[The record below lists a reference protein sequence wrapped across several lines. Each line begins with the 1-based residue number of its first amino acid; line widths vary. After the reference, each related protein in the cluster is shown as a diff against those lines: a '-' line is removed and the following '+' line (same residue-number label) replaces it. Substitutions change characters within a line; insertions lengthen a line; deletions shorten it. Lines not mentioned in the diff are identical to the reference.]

1 MKMTISATLVA
12 WSPMRSRRG
21 VRRGWHSVRVS
32 PGGLTAG
39 RGAVT
44 LPGLI
49 MWGRARLAFITF
61 GIIGMTASSVGALER
76 AEVPDK
82 YKWNLGDLYPSEA
95 AWTKAKDALAKRVP
109 EMAKHKGRLG
119 KSANDLRAALQ
130 DMFDA
135 DLELSRLMVYANGL
149 SDEDV
154 RAARPREMKQAAE
167 ELATAMAAASSWVRP
182 EILTLDPGK
191 LRKWMAQ
198 DKKLAPYRV
207 FLEETLRR
215 KPHTLGVGEEKIA
228 AEAGD
233 LERAGGDVH
242 GVLSN
247 ADLPYPTIKLSTG
260 ETVRL
265 DASAYTLH
273 RQARARADRD
283 KVFSAFFGALKTY
296 ERTMGATLAATVKA
310 HLFEK
315 RIRKFDTAL
324 EAALFTDNIP
334 PAVYKQLLADVH
346 RSLPTLH
353 RYLGLRKRMLGLDT
367 LRYQD
372 LYVPLV
378 GSVDLHFQPDEA
390 RQITLDAL
398 APLGPAYIETLRKG
412 FESHW
417 TDFLPSTGKRSGAYS
432 TGVYGVHPYQLL
444 NFNGRYEDLTT
455 LAHESGHSMHTF
467 LSYAGQPY
475 PTAEYPIFVA
485 EVASTFNENL
495 LIHYML
501 DRAKDDSTRLFL
513 LGTLLDG
520 LRTTLFRQTHFAEF
534 ELAFHEQAERG
545 EPLTGEN
552 LSKRYLELAR
562 VYYGHA
568 QKVCQVDEVLATEWA
583 YVPHFY
589 YNFYVYQYAT
599 SMIASTSLA
608 RAVREEARAG
618 KTARRDAYLKMLS
631 AGSSKYAID
640 LLKDAGVDMTTSAP
654 FDSAIAEMNATMDE
668 IEQILQRK
676 K

>member
-1 MKMTISATLVA
+1 M
-12 WSPMRSRRG
+12 SRT
-21 VRRGWHSVRVS
+21 RR
-32 PGGLTAG
+32 
-39 RGAVT
+39 
-44 LPGLI
+44 
-49 MWGRARLAFITF
+49 AFVCF
-61 GIIGMTASSVGALER
+61 GIGVIVMTAAAAPLGATER
-76 AEVPDK
+76 KDVPEK
-82 YKWNLGDLYPSEA
+82 YRWNLGDLFASEA
-95 AWTKAKDALAKRVP
+95 DWTKAKDAAAKRVP
-109 EMAKHKGRLG
+109 ELAKFKGKLG
-119 KSANDLRAALQ
+119 KSPKDLLAALQ
-130 DMFDA
+130 AMFDL
-135 DLELSRLMVYANGL
+135 DLQLSRLNVYANGL

-167 ELATAMAAASSWVRP
+167 ELATTFAAAISWVRP
-182 EILTLDPGK
+182 EIIALDPAK
-191 LRKWMAQ
+191 IRKWITQ
-198 DKKLAPYRV
+198 EKKLAPYRV

-215 KPHTLGVGEEKIA
+215 KPHTLGAGEERVA
-228 AEAGD
+228 AEAGE
-233 LERAGGDVH
+233 LERAGGEVH

-260 ETVRL
+260 ESVRL

-283 KVFSAFFGALKTY
+283 KVFATFFGTLKTY
-296 ERTMGATLAATVKA
+296 ERTMGSTLAAGVKA

-315 RIRKFDTAL
+315 RVRHFDTAL
-324 EAALFTDNIP
+324 GAALFSDNIP
-334 PAVYKQLLADVH
+334 VAVYKQLLADVH

-353 RYLGLRKRMLGLDT
+353 RYLALRKRMLGLDT

-378 GSVDLHFQPDEA
+378 ASVDMRFQPDEA
-390 RQITLDAL
+390 RKITLEAL
-398 APLGPAYIETLRKG
+398 APLGKAYTDALEKG
-412 FESHW
+412 FNSRW
-417 TDFLPSTGKRSGAYS
+417 TDYLPSTGKRSGAYS

-444 NFNGRYEDLTT
+444 NFNNRYEDLTT

-467 LSYAGQPY
+467 LSHAAQPY
-475 PTAEYPIFVA
+475 PTADYPIFVA

-495 LIHYML
+495 LIHFML
-501 DRAKDDSTRLFL
+501 DRAKDDASRLFL

-520 LRTTLFRQTHFAEF
+520 LRTTLFRQTQFAEF

-552 LSKRYLELAR
+552 LSQLYLKIAR
-562 VYYGHA
+562 DYYGHDK
-568 QKVCQVDEVLATEWA
+568 KVCQVDDLLAIEWA

-599 SMIASTSLA
+599 SMVASTSLA
-608 RAVREEARAG
+608 RAVREELKTG

-631 AGSSKYAID
+631 SGSSKYAID

-654 FDSAIAEMNATMDE
+654 FDAAIAEMNATMDE
-668 IEQILQRK
+668 MEKVLDRQPKPAPAKR
-676 K
+676 

>member
-1 MKMTISATLVA
+1 
-12 WSPMRSRRG
+12 
-21 VRRGWHSVRVS
+21 
-32 PGGLTAG
+32 
-39 RGAVT
+39 
-44 LPGLI
+44 
-49 MWGRARLAFITF
+49 
-61 GIIGMTASSVGALER
+61 
-76 AEVPDK
+76 
-82 YKWNLGDLYPSEA
+82 
-95 AWTKAKDALAKRVP
+95 
-109 EMAKHKGRLG
+109 
-119 KSANDLRAALQ
+119 
-130 DMFDA
+130 
-135 DLELSRLMVYANGL
+135 VYANGL

-167 ELATAMAAASSWVRP
+167 ELATTFAAAISWVRP
-182 EILTLDPGK
+182 EIIALDPAK
-191 LRKWMAQ
+191 IRKWITQ
-198 DKKLAPYRV
+198 EKKLAPYRV

-215 KPHTLGVGEEKIA
+215 KPHTLGAGEERVA
-228 AEAGD
+228 AEAGE
-233 LERAGGDVH
+233 LERAGGEVH

-260 ETVRL
+260 ESVRL

-283 KVFSAFFGALKTY
+283 KVFATFFGTLKTY
-296 ERTMGATLAATVKA
+296 ERTMGSTLAAGVKA

-315 RIRKFDTAL
+315 RVRHFDTAL
-324 EAALFTDNIP
+324 GAALFSDNIP
-334 PAVYKQLLADVH
+334 VAVYKQLLADVH

-353 RYLGLRKRMLGLDT
+353 RYLALRKRMLGLDT

-378 GSVDLHFQPDEA
+378 ASVDMRFQPDEA
-390 RQITLDAL
+390 RKITLEAL
-398 APLGPAYIETLRKG
+398 APLGKAYTDALEKG
-412 FESHW
+412 FNSRW
-417 TDFLPSTGKRSGAYS
+417 TDYLPSTGKRSGAYS

-444 NFNGRYEDLTT
+444 NFNNRYEDLTT

-467 LSYAGQPY
+467 LSHAAQPY
-475 PTAEYPIFVA
+475 PTADYPIFVA

-495 LIHYML
+495 LIHFML
-501 DRAKDDSTRLFL
+501 DRAKDDASRLFL

-520 LRTTLFRQTHFAEF
+520 LRTTLFRQTQFAEF

-552 LSKRYLELAR
+552 LSQLYLKIAR
-562 VYYGHA
+562 DYYGHDK
-568 QKVCQVDEVLATEWA
+568 KVCQVDDLLAIEWA

-599 SMIASTSLA
+599 SMVASTSLA
-608 RAVREEARAG
+608 RAVREELKTG

-631 AGSSKYAID
+631 SGSSKYAID

-654 FDSAIAEMNATMDE
+654 FDAAIAEMNATMDE
-668 IEQILQRK
+668 MEKVLDRQPKPAPAKR
-676 K
+676 

>member
-1 MKMTISATLVA
+1 
-12 WSPMRSRRG
+12 
-21 VRRGWHSVRVS
+21 
-32 PGGLTAG
+32 
-39 RGAVT
+39 
-44 LPGLI
+44 
-49 MWGRARLAFITF
+49 
-61 GIIGMTASSVGALER
+61 MTAAAAPLGATER
-76 AEVPDK
+76 KDVPEK
-82 YKWNLGDLYPSEA
+82 YRWNLGDLFASEA
-95 AWTKAKDALAKRVP
+95 DWTKAKDAAAKRVP
-109 EMAKHKGRLG
+109 ELAKFKGKLG
-119 KSANDLRAALQ
+119 KSPKDLLAALQ
-130 DMFDA
+130 AMFDL
-135 DLELSRLMVYANGL
+135 DLQLSRLNVYANGL

-167 ELATAMAAASSWVRP
+167 ELATTFAAAISWVRP
-182 EILTLDPGK
+182 EIIALDPAK
-191 LRKWMAQ
+191 IRKWITQ
-198 DKKLAPYRV
+198 EKKLAPYRV

-215 KPHTLGVGEEKIA
+215 KPHTLGAGEERVA
-228 AEAGD
+228 AEAGE
-233 LERAGGDVH
+233 LERAGGEVH

-260 ETVRL
+260 ESVRL

-283 KVFSAFFGALKTY
+283 KVFATFFGTLKTY
-296 ERTMGATLAATVKA
+296 ERTMGSTLAAGVKA

-315 RIRKFDTAL
+315 RVRHFDTAL
-324 EAALFTDNIP
+324 GAALFSDNIP
-334 PAVYKQLLADVH
+334 VAVYKQLLADVH

-353 RYLGLRKRMLGLDT
+353 RYLALRKRMLGLDT

-378 GSVDLHFQPDEA
+378 ASVDMRFQPDEA
-390 RQITLDAL
+390 RKITLEAL
-398 APLGPAYIETLRKG
+398 APLGKAYTDALEKG
-412 FESHW
+412 FNSRW
-417 TDFLPSTGKRSGAYS
+417 TDYLPSTGKRSGAYS

-444 NFNGRYEDLTT
+444 NFNNRYEDLTT

-467 LSYAGQPY
+467 LSHAAQPY
-475 PTAEYPIFVA
+475 PTADYPIFVA

-495 LIHYML
+495 LIHFML
-501 DRAKDDSTRLFL
+501 DRAKDDASRLFL

-520 LRTTLFRQTHFAEF
+520 LRTTLFRQTQFAEF

-552 LSKRYLELAR
+552 LSQLYLKIAR
-562 VYYGHA
+562 DYYGHDK
-568 QKVCQVDEVLATEWA
+568 KVCQVDDLLAIEWA

-599 SMIASTSLA
+599 SMVASTSLA
-608 RAVREEARAG
+608 RAVREELKTG

-631 AGSSKYAID
+631 SGSSKYAID

-654 FDSAIAEMNATMDE
+654 FDAAIAEMNATMDE
-668 IEQILQRK
+668 MEKVLDRQPKPAPAKR
-676 K
+676 

>member
-1 MKMTISATLVA
+1 M
-12 WSPMRSRRG
+12 
-21 VRRGWHSVRVS
+21 
-32 PGGLTAG
+32 G
-39 RGAVT
+39 RT
-44 LPGLI
+44 
-49 MWGRARLAFITF
+49 RLAFVWF
-61 GIIGMTASSVGALER
+61 GIVVMTATSLGAAER
-76 AEVPDK
+76 KDVPDK
-82 YKWNLGDLYPSEA
+82 YKWNLADLYPSEG

-119 KSANDLRAALQ
+119 KSPKDLLDALQ
-130 DMFDA
+130 TMFDIE
-135 DLELSRLMVYANGL
+135 LELSRLAVYASGL

-167 ELATAMAAASSWVRP
+167 ELATAFSAASSWVRP

-191 LRKWMAQ
+191 LKKWMAQ
-198 DKKLAPYRV
+198 EKKLAPYRV
-207 FLEETLRR
+207 YLEETLRR
-215 KPHTLGVGEEKIA
+215 KPHTLGVAEERVA

-233 LERAGGDVH
+233 LQRAGGEVH

-260 ETVRL
+260 ESVRL
-265 DASAYTLH
+265 DAAAYTLH
-273 RQARARADRD
+273 RQAPSRADRD
-283 KVFSAFFGALKTY
+283 KVFAAFFGALKTY
-296 ERTMGATLAATVKA
+296 ERTMGATLAAGVKA

-315 RIRKFDTAL
+315 RVRHFDTAL
-324 EAALFTDNIP
+324 QAALFPDNIP
-334 PAVYKQLLADVH
+334 TTVYKQLLADVH

-353 RYLGLRKRMLGLDT
+353 RYLALRKRMLGLET

-378 GSVDLHFQPDEA
+378 ASVDMHFEPDEA

-398 APLGPAYIETLRKG
+398 APLGKAYTDALRKG
-412 FESHW
+412 FESRW
-417 TDFLPSTGKRSGAYS
+417 TDYLPSTGKRSGAYS

-444 NFNGRYEDLTT
+444 NFNRRYEDLTT

-467 LSYAGQPY
+467 LSHGAQPY

-501 DRAKDDSTRLFL
+501 DHAKDDASRLFL

-520 LRTTLFRQTHFAEF
+520 LRTTLFRQTQFAEF

-552 LSKRYLELAR
+552 LSQLYLKIAR
-562 VYYGHA
+562 DYYGHDK
-568 QKVCQVDEVLATEWA
+568 KVCQVDDLLAIEWA

-589 YNFYVYQYAT
+589 YDFYVYQYAT
-599 SMIASTSLA
+599 SMVASTSLA
-608 RAVREEARAG
+608 RAVREEIKTG

-631 AGSSKYAID
+631 SGSSKYAID
-640 LLKDAGVDMTTSAP
+640 LLKDAGVDMTTSGP
-654 FDSAIAEMNATMDE
+654 FDAAIAEMNSTMDE
-668 IEQILQRK
+668 LEKILARQPKPAAAPKR
-676 K
+676 

>member
-1 MKMTISATLVA
+1 M
-12 WSPMRSRRG
+12 SRT
-21 VRRGWHSVRVS
+21 RRAIVC
-32 PGGLTAG
+32 
-39 RGAVT
+39 
-44 LPGLI
+44 
-49 MWGRARLAFITF
+49 F
-61 GIIGMTASSVGALER
+61 GIGVIVMTAAAAPVGATER
-76 AEVPDK
+76 KDVPEK
-82 YKWNLGDLYPSEA
+82 YRWNLGDLFASEA
-95 AWTKAKDALAKRVP
+95 DWTKAKDAAAKRVP
-109 EMAKHKGRLG
+109 ELAKFKGKLG
-119 KSANDLRAALQ
+119 KSPKDLLAALQ
-130 DMFDA
+130 AMY
-135 DLELSRLMVYANGL
+135 DLDLQLSRLNVYANGL

-167 ELATAMAAASSWVRP
+167 ELATTFAAAISWVRP
-182 EILTLDPGK
+182 EIIALDPAK
-191 LRKWMAQ
+191 IRKWITQ
-198 DKKLAPYRV
+198 EKKLAPYRV

-215 KPHTLGVGEEKIA
+215 KPHTLGAGEERVA
-228 AEAGD
+228 AEAGE
-233 LERAGGDVH
+233 LERAVGEVH

-260 ETVRL
+260 ESVRL

-283 KVFSAFFGALKTY
+283 KVFATFFGTLKTY
-296 ERTMGATLAATVKA
+296 ERTMGSTLAAGVKA

-315 RIRKFDTAL
+315 RVRHFDTAL
-324 EAALFTDNIP
+324 GAALFSDNIP
-334 PAVYKQLLADVH
+334 VAVYKQLLADVH

-353 RYLGLRKRMLGLDT
+353 RYLALRKRMLGLDT

-378 GSVDLHFQPDEA
+378 ASVDMRFAPDEA
-390 RQITLDAL
+390 RAITLDAL
-398 APLGPAYIETLRKG
+398 TPLGKAYTDALKKG
-412 FESHW
+412 FDSRW
-417 TDFLPSTGKRSGAYS
+417 TDYLPSTGKRSGAYS

-444 NFNGRYEDLTT
+444 NFNNRYEDLTT

-467 LSYAGQPY
+467 LSHAAQPY
-475 PTAEYPIFVA
+475 PTADYPIFVA

-495 LIHYML
+495 LIHFML
-501 DRAKDDSTRLFL
+501 DRAKDDASRLFL

-520 LRTTLFRQTHFAEF
+520 LRTTLFRQTQFAEF

-552 LSKRYLELAR
+552 LSQLYLKIAR
-562 VYYGHA
+562 DYYGHDK
-568 QKVCQVDEVLATEWA
+568 KVCQVDDLLAIEWA

-599 SMIASTSLA
+599 SMVASTSLA
-608 RAVREEARAG
+608 RAVREELKTG

-631 AGSSKYAID
+631 SGSSKYAID

-654 FDSAIAEMNATMDE
+654 FDAAIAEMNATMDE
-668 IEQILQRK
+668 MEKVLDRQPKPAPAKR
-676 K
+676 

>member
-1 MKMTISATLVA
+1 
-12 WSPMRSRRG
+12 
-21 VRRGWHSVRVS
+21 
-32 PGGLTAG
+32 
-39 RGAVT
+39 
-44 LPGLI
+44 
-49 MWGRARLAFITF
+49 
-61 GIIGMTASSVGALER
+61 MTAAPALAAER
-76 AEVPDK
+76 KDVNDK
-82 YKWNLGDLYPSEA
+82 YKWNLGDLYPSET
-95 AWTKAKDALAKRVP
+95 AWTEAKTALAARLP
-109 EMAKHKGRLG
+109 ELGKHKGRLG
-119 KSANDLRAALQ
+119 KSPQELLAALQ
-130 DMFDA
+130 LMFEI
-135 DLELSRLMVYANGL
+135 DLGLSRLSVYAHSL

-167 ELATAMAAASSWVRP
+167 ELATAYAAASSWVRP
-182 EILTLDPGK
+182 EILTIDPAK
-191 LRKWMAQ
+191 LRKWMAGE
-198 DKKLAPYRV
+198 KKLAPYRV

-215 KPHTLGVGEEKIA
+215 KPHTLGAGEERVA
-228 AEAGD
+228 AEASE
-233 LERAGGDVH
+233 LERSGGEVH

-265 DASAYTLH
+265 DAAAYSLH
-273 RQARARADRD
+273 RQARNRADRD
-283 KVFSAFFGALKTY
+283 KVFAEFFGALKTY
-296 ERTMGATLAATVKA
+296 ERTMGATLSAAVKA

-315 RIRKFDTAL
+315 RVRHFDTAL
-324 EAALFTDNIP
+324 EAALFQDNVP
-334 PAVYKQLLADVH
+334 TAVYKQLLTDVH

-353 RYLGLRKRMLGLDT
+353 RYLGLRKRMLGLT
-367 LRYQD
+367 ELRYQD

-378 GSVDLHFQPDEA
+378 ASVDMRFQPDEA
-390 RQITLDAL
+390 RAIVLEAL
-398 APLGPAYIETLRKG
+398 APLGPAYIDALKKG
-412 FESHW
+412 FEGRW
-417 TDFLPSTGKRSGAYS
+417 TDYLPTTGKRSGAYS

-467 LSYAGQPY
+467 LAYSAQPY
-475 PTAEYPIFVA
+475 PTADYPIFVA

-501 DRAKDDSTRLFL
+501 DHAKDDATRLYL

-520 LRTTLFRQTHFAEF
+520 LRTTLFRQTQFAEF

-552 LSKRYLELAR
+552 LSQLYLQIAR
-562 VYYGHA
+562 DYYGHGK
-568 QKVCQVDEVLATEWA
+568 QVCRVDDLLAIEWA

-589 YNFYVYQYAT
+589 YDFYVYQYAT

-608 RAVREEARAG
+608 RAVREEQKTG
-618 KTARRDAYLKMLS
+618 KTTRRDAYLKMLS

-654 FDSAIAEMNATMDE
+654 FDAAIAEMSATMDE
-668 IEQILQRK
+668 MEKILERQAKGQKAR
-676 K
+676 